1 MTMTEIMYQIQTIW
15 GRIIVNPNRFVQ
27 AAAISLVLITFQC
40 NAFLQ
45 TSRPSSIETIK
56 NELSNVLIFK
66 ATMDNMDLIITNS
79 DDISI
84 NLVNPIIPAGET
96 SQKDNPQLVE
106 AMRVDSCKNFMKAMG
121 KK

>member
-1 MTMTEIMYQIQTIW
+1 
-15 GRIIVNPNRFVQ
+15 
-27 AAAISLVLITFQC
+27 
-40 NAFLQ
+40 
-45 TSRPSSIETIK
+45 
-56 NELSNVLIFK
+56 
-66 ATMDNMDLIITNS
+66 MDLIITNS